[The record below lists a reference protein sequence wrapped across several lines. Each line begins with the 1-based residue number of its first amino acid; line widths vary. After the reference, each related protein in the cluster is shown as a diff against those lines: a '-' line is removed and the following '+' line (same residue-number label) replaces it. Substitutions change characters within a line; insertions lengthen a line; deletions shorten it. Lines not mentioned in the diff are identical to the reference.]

1 MPQLG
6 LEHQNNGMRLTP
18 GSGTALALP
27 LAHGTR
33 NPTRKAGDL
42 KSKVSEST
50 TREAMEPITS
60 YRLEALQLNIEKAM
74 PTERP
79 PCSTLAT

>member
-1 MPQLG
+1 
-6 LEHQNNGMRLTP
+6 MRLTP

-27 LAHGTR
+27 LADGTR

-50 TREAMEPITS
+50 IMREAMEAITS
-60 YRLEALQLNIEKAM
+60 YRLEALQ
-74 PTERP
+74 
-79 PCSTLAT
+79 